1 MCVYEHQKLMEKLK
15 NNIVRINNK
24 LTMKKV
30 L

>member
-1 MCVYEHQKLMEKLK
+1 MCVYEYQKLMEKLK